1 MLDLRSWVYAKAI
14 LFIVVVSLALL
25 GLDLKQSWTA
35 YNARLQEAAT
45 DTNNLARSLAQHAQD
60 VFETIDAELKGMLVT
75 LVDGT
80 GPAAIARLERR
91 MHGLVEDQ
99 PLLHGMNLFDE
110 HGNWLASSFAGPMFD
125 KIRNLNYTDRAF
137 FRYHRDHSA
146 PVQAKLDGTWIITL
160 SRRMNHPDGSFAG
173 VVTATIDVELFQRFF
188 ETFNIGKEGGAIT
201 LATGKGV
208 VMVRRPFDQINV
220 GRNVEQSEFFRKV
233 RDTLD
238 ADSFE
243 FTSLIDGTTRLGS
256 FHRVP
261 GFDLLMMVALNKNE
275 VLDAWWKETKVHLVW
290 LVVTIIIVIIL
301 GHRIVTQ
308 VRDRVAA
315 ETAAQKLQL
324 EAEQRRGF
332 EAERRAYE
340 RELEQQKLELERS
353 NAALEQF
360 AYAASHDL
368 QSPLR
373 AIAHLAAWID
383 EDVRA
388 TASADTMDNLKLL
401 NGRVARLQMLISGLL
416 AYARIGR
423 TGLVAEEVNCAA
435 AVQDIVALLDLRPN
449 FIVACAG
456 EMSTIR
462 THRTPFELVLKNLI
476 SNALQHHDRA
486 EGHVTVSMRRVDG
499 MAEIRVSDDG
509 PGIEERFHEEIFVI
523 FRTLKSRDETELS
536 GLGLSMVK
544 KQVAENGG
552 RIWVESAPPT
562 RGTTFAFTWKL
573 AAP

>member
-1 MLDLRSWVYAKAI
+1 MLDLRSWFYARAI
-14 LFIVVVSLALL
+14 LFMAVVSLALL

-35 YNARLQEAAT
+35 YSARLQEATT

-60 VFETIDAELKGMLVT
+60 VFETIDAELKGVLDT
-75 LVDGT
+75 LGIDGT
-80 GPAAIARLERR
+80 GPAAIARLEQR

-99 PLLHGMNLFDE
+99 QLLHGINLFDE

-125 KIRNLNYTDRAF
+125 KIRNLNNTDRAY
-137 FRYHRDHSA
+137 FRYHRDHIDNGILVGA
-146 PVQAKLDGTWIITL
+146 PIQAKLDGTWIITL
-160 SRRMNHPDGSFAG
+160 SRRLNHSDGSFAG
-173 VVTATIDVELFQRFF
+173 VAAATIDVELFQRFF
-188 ETFNIGKEGGAIT
+188 ETFNIGKAGGAIT
-201 LATGKGV
+201 LATGEGV
-208 VMVRRPFDQINV
+208 VMVRRPFDQNNI
-220 GRNVEQSEFFRKV
+220 GRHVAQSEFFRRV
-233 RDTLD
+233 RNTLD

-243 FTSLIDGTTRLGS
+243 FTSLIDGVARLGS

-261 GFDLLMMVALNKNE
+261 GFDLLMMVALDKNE

-290 LVVTIIIVIIL
+290 LVVTIVIVVIL
-301 GHRIVTQ
+301 GHRIILQ

-315 ETAAQKLQL
+315 ETAAQTLQL

-340 RELEQQKLELERS
+340 RELEQQKHELERS

-388 TASADTMDNLKLL
+388 TASAETMDNLKLL

-423 TGLVAEEVNCAA
+423 TGLVAEEVERRRHRARHRRPARPAAELHRRLRRREGEHPHPPHAVRAGAEEPDQQRAA
-435 AVQDIVALLDLRPN
+435 AP
-449 FIVACAG
+449 
-456 EMSTIR
+456 
-462 THRTPFELVLKNLI
+462 
-476 SNALQHHDRA
+476 
-486 EGHVTVSMRRVDG
+486 
-499 MAEIRVSDDG
+499 
-509 PGIEERFHEEIFVI
+509 
-523 FRTLKSRDETELS
+523 
-536 GLGLSMVK
+536 
-544 KQVAENGG
+544 
-552 RIWVESAPPT
+552 
-562 RGTTFAFTWKL
+562 
-573 AAP
+573 